1 MKERPSADRLFV
13 YVTFSGLKHL
23 SVLLTYV
30 HFHLYLLTPS
40 PPNRVVAIQPCTVNV
55 ILEVFSH
62 SGYIER
68 QRKTG
73 RSNGGIKI
81 FYHCVLGTFS
91 FFLLLKRTR
100 PHGFAISRSLD
111 LRLQGSSQRSHSPQ
125 PWNSATIRPQFLGSA
140 CQCYLLRCISPK

>member
-1 MKERPSADRLFV
+1 LKERPSADRLFV

-81 FYHCVLGTFS
+81 FYIPLRTWYVFFFS
-91 FFLLLKRTR
+91 
-100 PHGFAISRSLD
+100 
-111 LRLQGSSQRSHSPQ
+111 SSETDAAS
-125 PWNSATIRPQFLGSA
+125 WVCDF
-140 CQCYLLRCISPK
+140 